1 MEKLGGSLIVRFNY
15 LGAFESSRRNTSSSR
30 YPIPRV
36 GPSRLLRK
44 RIYVGFRGIAE
55 KKKEEEGRK
64 RVEKPRESG
73 KIKNIVGCNT

>member
-15 LGAFESSRRNTSSSR
+15 LGAFEEEHEFVEISDSKSWAFAIT
-30 YPIPRV
+30 
-36 GPSRLLRK
+36 K
-44 RIYVGFRGIAE
+44 RIYIGFRGIAE
-55 KKKEEEGRK
+55 KKKKEEGRK